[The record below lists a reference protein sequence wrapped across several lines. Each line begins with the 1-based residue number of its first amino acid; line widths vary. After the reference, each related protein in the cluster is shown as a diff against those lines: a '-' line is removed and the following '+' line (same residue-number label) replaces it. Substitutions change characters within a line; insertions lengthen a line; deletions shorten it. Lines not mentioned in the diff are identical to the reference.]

1 MYLFSRQ
8 LFTLTALVLN
18 LINHLIQQRHILIMS
33 ILSIRKESFIIYIY
47 IYIYKY
53 TLTHIS
59 LKDLLKHISTITD
72 LAYLAEIKFS

>member
-33 ILSIRKESFIIYIY
+33 ILSIRKESFILYIY
-47 IYIYKY
+47 IYIY